1 MLKYLKILL
10 GFSLVIFLN
19 ISQAGHISS
28 CPILDGNVDVYTRI
42 IDFRSKP
49 AENRQDFES
58 IVEAM
63 KTGGKG
69 KLIGICVEAHSNI
82 KNSEQSTLEEARRFS
97 RKMCRANVVAGVP
110 IYIYGH
116 GNKVPSSDFWI
127 NQNKDNA
134 MSYNH
139 RIEVKYVYACPDNIS
154 CVAPLSKIKIN
165 PNKRVNYGAGVCTD
179 SVPEEITLKQ
189 VAINTA
195 NHTEKVANEMLHVVN
210 ELLKNG
216 LRNQKQKRLVHG
228 LHKEAK
234 SALKIVKDIRKSLP
248 NMKNIILR
256 PNCPEQEVVPVEVQK
271 EVQANQVNNNE
282 FKN

>member
-10 GFSLVIFLN
+10 GLSLVFFVN
-19 ISQAGHISS
+19 ISQASHINS

-49 AENRQDFES
+49 AENRQDFQS

-63 KTGGKG
+63 KSEGKG
-69 KLIGICVEAHSNI
+69 KLVGICVEAHSNI

-97 RKMCRANVVAGVP
+97 RKMCRANIVAGVP
-110 IYIYGH
+110 IYIHGH

-139 RIEVKYVYACPDNIS
+139 RIEVKYVYACPDKVS

-165 PNKRVNYGAGVCTD
+165 PNRRVNYGAGVCTD
-179 SVPEEITLKQ
+179 SVPEGITLKQ
-189 VAINTA
+189 EAINTA

-210 ELLKNG
+210 ELAKKGSPNK
-216 LRNQKQKRLVHG
+216 KQKRLVYE
-228 LHKEAK
+228 LRKEAM
-234 SALKIVKDIRKSLP
+234 SALKVVKDIRRSLP
-248 NMKNIILR
+248 NMKNINLR
-256 PNCPEQEVVPVEVQK
+256 PNCPEQELVQEQVPVQK
-271 EVQANQVNNNE
+271 PVNTNE
-282 FKN
+282 SQN